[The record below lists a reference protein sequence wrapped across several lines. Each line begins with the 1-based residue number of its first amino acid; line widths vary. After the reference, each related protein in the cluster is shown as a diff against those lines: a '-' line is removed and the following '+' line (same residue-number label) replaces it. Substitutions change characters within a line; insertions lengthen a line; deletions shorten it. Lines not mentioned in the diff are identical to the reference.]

1 MARVGYLIP
10 RPILLIRLCFQS
22 PRFKRAARLTQS
34 ARVSRAGIH
43 VYMERNRNSGSLISC
58 LRASR
63 RGCIISRYYARN
75 VGERKETEPRRFFRR
90 RSSGLS
96 IAPLLQIIA
105 GQEGRGKR
113 RRISLLP
120 RLKLSF
126 NGRNVVA
133 RASKSKPRF
142 RSTLSVSIRSS
153 SGQSWDE
160 LSIARV
166 LKGRARREAQGEIN
180 LDRGGGASAPS
191 FITARQRNPRIDTK
205 LAVGRPV
212 VALSWLTFV
221 SVSRA
226 KGGGGGLENGRR
238 KRGSLPD
245 GGAEGPSIR
254 IAKRGMKGDGA
265 E

>member
-34 ARVSRAGIH
+34 PRVSRAGIH

-58 LRASR
+58 LRGSR

-90 RSSGLS
+90 RSPLPPQPAAYRLLHCCKLS
-96 IAPLLQIIA
+96 PTRLE
-105 GQEGRGKR
+105 EGRGKR

-180 LDRGGGASAPS
+180 LDRGGRASAPS

-245 GGAEGPSIR
+245 GGAEGPESR
-254 IAKRGMKGDGA
+254 KGG
-265 E
+265 

>member
-1 MARVGYLIP
+1 M
-10 RPILLIRLCFQS
+10 Q
-22 PRFKRAARLTQS
+22 KRA
-34 ARVSRAGIH
+34 
-43 VYMERNRNSGSLISC
+43 C
-58 LRASR
+58 
-63 RGCIISRYYARN
+63 
-75 VGERKETEPRRFFRR
+75 
-90 RSSGLS
+90 
-96 IAPLLQIIA
+96 
-105 GQEGRGKR
+105 
-113 RRISLLP
+113 
-120 RLKLSF
+120 
-126 NGRNVVA
+126 
-133 RASKSKPRF
+133 KSKPRF
-142 RSTLSVSIRSS
+142 RSTLSVSVR

-205 LAVGRPV
+205 LVVGRPV

>member
-1 MARVGYLIP
+1 M
-10 RPILLIRLCFQS
+10 
-22 PRFKRAARLTQS
+22 
-34 ARVSRAGIH
+34 
-43 VYMERNRNSGSLISC
+43 
-58 LRASR
+58 
-63 RGCIISRYYARN
+63 
-75 VGERKETEPRRFFRR
+75 
-90 RSSGLS
+90 
-96 IAPLLQIIA
+96 
-105 GQEGRGKR
+105 
-113 RRISLLP
+113 
-120 RLKLSF
+120 KLSF

-245 GGAEGPSIR
+245 GAEGPSR
-254 IAKRGMKGDGA
+254 NREKGDERGWSRVVDTA
-265 E
+265 PWVGFVARRATCLGDDETTRVNVAINALPTHLPFPF